1 MKYIKDIQL
10 LNYNDLLIIGTSAFL
25 SMCFIIILNHW
36 IMGWLLM
43 LNFKEW
49 DTEGNGAFTYLL
61 FPQEEAYHINIQV
74 YCESW
79 LNRS

>member
-36 IMGWLLM
+36 IMG
-43 LNFKEW
+43 
-49 DTEGNGAFTYLL
+49 
-61 FPQEEAYHINIQV
+61 
-74 YCESW
+74 
-79 LNRS
+79 